1 MSLTTSTNSLRIR
14 LGKNDLNYVGTL

>member
-1 MSLTTSTNSLRIR
+1 MSLTTLTNSLRIR